1 MNIKQKDNID
11 KYTHKVLQQAMSN
24 LSHTPP
30 QKTVHLEVPNRTE
43 LIVSA
48 LIEYISLAGME
59 PGHKLPS
66 SDKLCEILGVVSR
79 SLREALIS
87 LKSLGVVQS
96 RHGTGW
102 FIEKFDPVN
111 SLRFLSPLIQNFSG
125 ADLEQI
131 IDTRL
136 TIEPRIAKLAA
147 ENISQQGMEDLSWI
161 FQQMKESTS
170 EIGIFKNRDIYIF
183 DELYIISNSRK
194 FL

>member
-48 LIEYISLAGME
+48 LIEYISLAGLE

-66 SDKLCEILGVVSR
+66 SDKLCEILGVGSR

-125 ADLEQI
+125 ADLESI
-131 IDTRL
+131 IRESGL
-136 TIEPRIAKLAA
+136 IALA
-147 ENISQQGMEDLSWI
+147 ENK
-161 FQQMKESTS
+161 MKAT
-170 EIGIFKNRDIYIF
+170 EITKAHIDKALEKQAPTIAEETEQAYEEFKEKVAEFKPTYVR
-183 DELYIISNSRK
+183 
-194 FL
+194 